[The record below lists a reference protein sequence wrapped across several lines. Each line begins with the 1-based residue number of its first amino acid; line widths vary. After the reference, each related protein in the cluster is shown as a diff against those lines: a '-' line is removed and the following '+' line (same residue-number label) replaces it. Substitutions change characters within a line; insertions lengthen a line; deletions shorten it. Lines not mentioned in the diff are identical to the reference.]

1 MDSDGTRFAAILE
14 TTSFLHDFKALHD
27 SMRPWSVSCVLIVV
41 SLNFKAF
48 PRHPRDGSP
57 DCPLARGCNRPFAR

>member
-27 SMRPWSVSCVLIVV
+27 SIRPWSVSCVLIVV

-48 PRHPRDGSP
+48 LDILAQG
-57 DCPLARGCNRPFAR
+57 PLIAL